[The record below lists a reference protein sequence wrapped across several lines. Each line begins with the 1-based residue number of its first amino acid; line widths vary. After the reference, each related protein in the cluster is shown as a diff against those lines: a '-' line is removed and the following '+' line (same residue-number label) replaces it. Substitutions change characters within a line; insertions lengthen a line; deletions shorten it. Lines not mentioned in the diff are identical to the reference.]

1 MDDERPV
8 VTSEPLMA
16 LLEGQPAQVPAVTN
30 GSDTTA
36 LALLDFEPSP
46 RQRAFQE
53 VAVKSESSGRGY
65 VRDWIIAA
73 RTSDDLAGTPT
84 SMQEWRAWMKQPG
97 FVGWFYDGFPLPR
110 QMSKEDIN
118 GLDVVFWQKMRELM
132 EDGDQKAMDLYA
144 KITGK
149 SDRKSDDDGGESAV
163 VQWLTVNGGAA
174 SWRNGGR

>member
-1 MDDERPV
+1 
-8 VTSEPLMA
+8 
-16 LLEGQPAQVPAVTN
+16 
-30 GSDTTA
+30 
-36 LALLDFEPSP
+36 
-46 RQRAFQE
+46 
-53 VAVKSESSGRGY
+53 
-65 VRDWIIAA
+65 
-73 RTSDDLAGTPT
+73 
-84 SMQEWRAWMKQPG
+84 MKQPG

-110 QMSKEDIN
+110 QMSKEDID